1 MKDIVFDYFNI
12 ITKEYEIA
20 YEKWK
25 SDPVYAEA
33 VQKIKDEVD
42 NEYVA
47 KKFEEI
53 PSALT
58 KEKTQ
63 MIIDRKQEM
72 INEILMKSINS
83 RPVNAQGQ
91 IELDQKQL
99 VYEIGK
105 FDDILYIEEGFRKEE
120 IERAIEVYQLD
131 KKDKEKEA
139 AEYEEERKAYEQM
152 MAGAMRQR
160 AQPAVAAAATH
171 SGDEGR
177 STVKP
182 TGKKLIL
189 E

>member
-53 PSALT
+53 PSSLT

-83 RPVNAQGQ
+83 RPVNA
-91 IELDQKQL
+91 
-99 VYEIGK
+99 
-105 FDDILYIEEGFRKEE
+105 
-120 IERAIEVYQLD
+120 
-131 KKDKEKEA
+131 
-139 AEYEEERKAYEQM
+139 
-152 MAGAMRQR
+152 
-160 AQPAVAAAATH
+160 
-171 SGDEGR
+171 
-177 STVKP
+177 
-182 TGKKLIL
+182 
-189 E
+189 